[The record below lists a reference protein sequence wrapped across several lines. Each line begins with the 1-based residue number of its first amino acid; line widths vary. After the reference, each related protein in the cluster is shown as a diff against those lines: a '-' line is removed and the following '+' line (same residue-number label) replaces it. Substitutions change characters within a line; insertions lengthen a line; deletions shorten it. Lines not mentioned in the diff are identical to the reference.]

1 MSELNEPRPCLGS
14 IMLYYRCWL
23 GMATGLH
30 SIIHFLVTLC
40 SNNIDIYIY
49 IYPLYIIIHYIMS
62 NFSPKSSGKKKKKDV
77 SPSATSR
84 ADARDG
90 QVVRPAEVAWH
101 RVALDFGI
109 FRVSLKIGDTRIPI
123 NYDTFIGKIMK
134 MIINHQI

>member
-23 GMATGLH
+23 GMATGFY
-30 SIIHFLVTLC
+30 SIIHFLVILC
-40 SNNIDIYIY
+40 SNNIDIYLY
-49 IYPLYIIIHYIMS
+49 ISIRYPLYIFIHCIMS
-62 NFSPKSSGKKKKKDV
+62 NFSPIVVRKKQKKLDV

-109 FRVSLKIGDTRIPI
+109 FRVSLKIGDTH
-123 NYDTFIGKIMK
+123 KL
-134 MIINHQI
+134 